1 MSFEEITKKM
11 NELYQRKNQDYGN
24 SFDNTLDEFGIV
36 AGLIRINDKVNR
48 LKSIHKSSEVKV
60 NDERIEDTLMDLAN
74 YAVMSL
80 QWLTKNK

>member
-48 LKSIHKSSEVKV
+48 LKSIYKSSEVRV

>member
-24 SFDNTLDEFGIV
+24 SFDSTLDEFGIV

-48 LKSIHKSSEVKV
+48 LKSIHKSSEVRV